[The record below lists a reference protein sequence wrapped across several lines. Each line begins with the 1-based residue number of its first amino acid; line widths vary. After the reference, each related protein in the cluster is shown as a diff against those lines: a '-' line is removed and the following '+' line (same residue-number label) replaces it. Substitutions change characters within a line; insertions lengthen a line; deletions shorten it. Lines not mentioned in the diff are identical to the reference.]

1 MNLDELRSA
10 QAKERRKDS
19 LQHLRDSFYDDVAA
33 YVADLRAAR
42 DRRAEQVDNPF
53 ADDDVRRLSDEVETA
68 EEVAEAL
75 YERRVGKVVKLA
87 SFAAADM
94 PVDEEGMTTE
104 ERALFDDLVDRIAQ
118 NKSRV
123 LDVLAGDAPVDD
135 VTTGG
140 GEAPADG
147 SPSDGPPA
155 DGSTETVVSPTG
167 TDGDDAVEA
176 PSDRSPRS
184 DAAARD
190 GGTRPDETTDA
201 PPPAQPADA
210 PPREQSAESPSVASH
225 PAESNLAEDHPADDG
240 ALADAMGGAGD
251 AVAEALDA
259 AEPGEQADGAVPAG
273 EGPGDGDPGDDDPGG
288 GTTDGGRTA
297 VPPEPAPPGA
307 PDAVETDEPS
317 TGRNSAAAAT
327 GDASSAEGRPA
338 DDPPTDRATVR
349 ITRDVGSI
357 FGVDEREYDL
367 ASEDVV
373 TLPVANADPLVE
385 RDAAERLD

>member
-42 DRRAEQVDNPF
+42 DRRAEQVEKPF
-53 ADDDVRRLSDEVETA
+53 SDDDVRRLSDEVETA

-94 PVDEEGMTTE
+94 SVDADGMTTE
-104 ERALFDDLVDRIAQ
+104 ERQLFDDLVDRITE

-123 LDVLAGDAPVDD
+123 LDVLAGEV
-135 VTTGG
+135 
-140 GEAPADG
+140 PATD
-147 SPSDGPPA
+147 STPPTDSTDSTPPTDPTPPA
-155 DGSTETVVSPTG
+155 DEPPATDSDAHRPASDAPTEDRAPPAPTPEPPEAEAAEGADEPPTEPSAAAESGGRGDALAGAMGGSTEEV
-167 TDGDDAVEA
+167 TD
-176 PSDRSPRS
+176 
-184 DAAARD
+184 
-190 GGTRPDETTDA
+190 
-201 PPPAQPADA
+201 
-210 PPREQSAESPSVASH
+210 
-225 PAESNLAEDHPADDG
+225 
-240 ALADAMGGAGD
+240 
-251 AVAEALDA
+251 ALDA
-259 AEPGEQADGAVPAG
+259 STDGGARAADGESKSDASAPQRDA
-273 EGPGDGDPGDDDPGG
+273 GDGDGPTP
-288 GTTDGGRTA
+288 

-307 PDAVETDEPS
+307 PGVEGEDDAGTGEPS
-317 TGRNSAAAAT
+317 GGAGT
-327 GDASSAEGRPA
+327 GDEATSDEATSDAGESDAETGVA
-338 DDPPTDRATVR
+338 DSTATDRATVR
-349 ITRDVGSI
+349 VTRDVGSI

-373 TLPVANADPLVE
+373 TLPAENAAPLVE

>member
-42 DRRAEQVDNPF
+42 DRRAEQVDKPF
-53 ADDDVRRLSDEVETA
+53 SDDDVRRLSDEVETA

-94 PVDEEGMTTE
+94 PVDADGMTTE
-104 ERALFDDLVDRIAQ
+104 ERKLFDDLVDRIGE

-123 LDVLAGDAPVDD
+123 LDVLSGEVSVDESASGSGSGSASEPASAPDGTQAERGPTESAAPDAPEDPAPPAPDPEPPDRSSPVEPTDSAGDGSDEVADALAGAM
-135 VTTGG
+135 GG
-140 GEAPADG
+140 GDDEVADALDATPG
-147 SPSDGPPA
+147 ETAESSDLPP
-155 DGSTETVVSPTG
+155 
-167 TDGDDAVEA
+167 
-176 PSDRSPRS
+176 
-184 DAAARD
+184 
-190 GGTRPDETTDA
+190 TDA
-201 PPPAQPADA
+201 PERNASD
-210 PPREQSAESPSVASH
+210 VAG
-225 PAESNLAEDHPADDG
+225 DG
-240 ALADAMGGAGD
+240 A
-251 AVAEALDA
+251 
-259 AEPGEQADGAVPAG
+259 
-273 EGPGDGDPGDDDPGG
+273 
-288 GTTDGGRTA
+288 TTDGGPTA

-307 PDAVETDEPS
+307 PGGD
-317 TGRNSAAAAT
+317 GRAAADDVGSTDDAGAT
-327 GDASSAEGRPA
+327 PGTDPA
-338 DDPPTDRATVR
+338 DSADSADSVDDDRATVR
-349 ITRDVGSI
+349 ITRDVGAI

-373 TLPVANADPLVE
+373 TLPVENAAPLVE

>member
-33 YVADLRAAR
+33 YVADMRAAR
-42 DRRAEQVDNPF
+42 DRRAEQVAKPF
-53 ADDDVRRLSDEVETA
+53 SDDDVRRLSDEVETA

-94 PVDEEGMTTE
+94 PVDADGMTAE
-104 ERALFDDLVDRIAQ
+104 ERQLFDDLVDRIGE

-123 LDVLAGDAPVDD
+123 LDVLSGETPPGEETSPAGDGPESPASAGRSAPD
-135 VTTGG
+135 
-140 GEAPADG
+140 A
-147 SPSDGPPA
+147 GPPSA
-155 DGSTETVVSPTG
+155 S
-167 TDGDDAVEA
+167 DDA
-176 PSDRSPRS
+176 
-184 DAAARD
+184 
-190 GGTRPDETTDA
+190 
-201 PPPAQPADA
+201 
-210 PPREQSAESPSVASH
+210 
-225 PAESNLAEDHPADDG
+225 G
-240 ALADAMGGAGD
+240 ALAGAMGGPDDEVVDATDAESTDGTTMDGTSMDETPMDGRTDEAPPVPPEADALATEDDATSPDGGPAGD
-251 AVAEALDA
+251 
-259 AEPGEQADGAVPAG
+259 G
-273 EGPGDGDPGDDDPGG
+273 GP
-288 GTTDGGRTA
+288 TA

-307 PDAVETDEPS
+307 PGVSAGGDGDAAPLESLEQSGSESPDRDAPEPS
-317 TGRNSAAAAT
+317 GPVSNAAAESDT
-327 GDASSAEGRPA
+327 DSDLG
-338 DDPPTDRATVR
+338 DRATVR

-373 TLPVANADPLVE
+373 TLPVENADPLVE